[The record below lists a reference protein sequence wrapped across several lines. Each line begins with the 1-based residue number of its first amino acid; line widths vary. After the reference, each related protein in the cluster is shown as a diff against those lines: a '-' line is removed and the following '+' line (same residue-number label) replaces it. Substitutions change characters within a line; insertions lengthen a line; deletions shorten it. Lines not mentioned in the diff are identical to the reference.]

1 MAGER
6 EYSTGSGSVISEA
19 EWPRL
24 QAALRLSERELQ
36 IVRQVLE
43 DRKEESIAYE
53 LGISPHTVNTYLQRL
68 YAKLRV
74 ASRAQLIVRVLS
86 EHILFLNGQSLST
99 RADELVEAHR
109 RGGKISFCPPE
120 AYLPTRC
127 CRSRLFSWQMY
138 SNNS

>member
-1 MAGER
+1 
-6 EYSTGSGSVISEA
+6 
-19 EWPRL
+19 
-24 QAALRLSERELQ
+24 LRLSERELQ
-36 IVRQVLE
+36 FVRQVLE

-99 RADELVEAHR
+99 RADELV
-109 RGGKISFCPPE
+109 RGASQGRKD
-120 AYLPTRC
+120 
-127 CRSRLFSWQMY
+127 
-138 SNNS
+138 

>member
-86 EHILFLNGQSLST
+86 EHILFLNAQSLST
-99 RADELVEAHR
+99 GDELV
-109 RGGKISFCPPE
+109 RGASQGRKD
-120 AYLPTRC
+120 
-127 CRSRLFSWQMY
+127 
-138 SNNS
+138 

>member
-24 QAALRLSERELQ
+24 QTALRLSERELQ

-86 EHILFLNGQSLST
+86 EHILFLNAQSLST
-99 RADELVEAHR
+99 GAGELA
-109 RGGKISFCPPE
+109 GGASQERKD
-120 AYLPTRC
+120 
-127 CRSRLFSWQMY
+127 
-138 SNNS
+138 